1 MLEKKG
7 PKLRRTCPLD
17 ENDSIRC
24 TQGRRYTLWHILP
37 RLSPETK
44 NNENTKEEEEAKNSD
59 ALFK

>member
-1 MLEKKG
+1 MVEQKG
-7 PKLRRTCPLD
+7 SKLCQTCPLD

-37 RLSPETK
+37 RLSPKTK
-44 NNENTKEEEEAKNSD
+44 SNKNTKEKEEAKNSD

>member
-1 MLEKKG
+1 MVEKEG
-7 PKLRRTCPLD
+7 PKLCRTCPLD

-37 RLSPETK
+37 RSSPKTK
-44 NNENTKEEEEAKNSD
+44 SNKNTREEEEAKNSD